1 MKDYNQYRYSFREYV
16 LYSLQGFL
24 ISFILL
30 YLFYRSMAVAVPAG
44 GFVIIFL
51 KRKRKKKIKEQQWQ
65 LNLEFKEGITSLS
78 NALYAGYSIENAF
91 LEAAR
96 DLTMLYGEEA
106 FIIKEFQYISNQ
118 LRMNRTVEEC
128 LKEFALRSGVEDIG
142 NFAEVF
148 VTAKRTG
155 GDIMGIIRNSS
166 QNVAGR
172 IEVKREIQ
180 TIITAKQMES
190 RIMCLVPF
198 GIILYLWVF
207 SPGFLD
213 GMYGNLR
220 GILIMS
226 VLLLVY
232 LGAYVLSEKIVDIKV

>member
-1 MKDYNQYRYSFREYV
+1 MKDYNYYPYSFKEYI
-16 LYSLQGFL
+16 LYSLQGFG
-24 ISFILL
+24 ISFLFL
-30 YLFYRSMAVAVPAG
+30 YLFYRSMSVAVPAAV
-44 GFVIIFL
+44 FTPFFL
-51 KRKRKKKIKEQQWQ
+51 KGKRKKKIKEQQWQ

-78 NALYAGYSIENAF
+78 SALYAGYSIENAF
-91 LEAAR
+91 LEAAG
-96 DLTMLYGEEA
+96 DLTMLYGAQA

-118 LRMNRTVEEC
+118 LRMNRTVEDC
-128 LKEFALRSGVEDIG
+128 LKEFAMRSGVEDIK

-148 VTAKRTG
+148 ITAKRTG

-172 IEVKREIQ
+172 IEVKREIK

-190 RIMCLVPF
+190 RIMCLVPL
-198 GIILYLWVF
+198 GIILYLWIF

-213 GMYGNLR
+213 GMYGNLC

-226 VLLLVY
+226 ALLLVY
-232 LGAYVLSEKIVDIKV
+232 LGAYALSEKIVDIKV

>member
-1 MKDYNQYRYSFREYV
+1 MKDYNQYEYSFRDYV
-16 LYSLQGFL
+16 LYSLQGFGL
-24 ISFILL
+24 SFFIL
-30 YLFYRSMAVAVPAG
+30 YLFYRSLFAAVPAA
-44 GFVIIFL
+44 GFAVIFL
-51 KRKRKKKIKEQQWQ
+51 KRKRKKKIKEQKWQ

-78 NALYAGYSIENAF
+78 SALYAGYSIENAF
-91 LEAAR
+91 TEAAR
-96 DLTMLYGEEA
+96 DLTMLYGAEA
-106 FIIKEFQYISNQ
+106 AIIKEFQYISNQ

-128 LKEFALRSGVEDIG
+128 LKELAVRSGVEDIQ

-148 VTAKRTG
+148 ITAKRTG
-155 GDIMGIIRNSS
+155 GDLMSIIRNSS
-166 QNVAGR
+166 QNVAGK

-198 GIILYLWVF
+198 GIILYLWIF

-213 GMYGNLR
+213 GMYGNPR

-232 LGAYVLSEKIVDIKV
+232 LGAYALSEKIVDIKV